1 MKKKTSPHILNTSA
15 NLLGFCLFVITA
27 IHVSDKHE
35 SLLIDEYTSVI
46 ALILAISSLLSFF
59 SMRSTSKT
67 KLGLQ
72 LENIA
77 DILFILALIGI
88 VMLVLFFLV
97 NYI

>member
-27 IHVSDKHE
+27 IHVSDKQE
-35 SLLIDEYTSVI
+35 SLLIDEYTSII
-46 ALILAISSLLSFF
+46 ALILAVSSLLSFS
-59 SMRSTSKT
+59 SMRITSKN

-77 DILFILALIGI
+77 DILFIVALIGI
-88 VMLVLFFLV
+88 VILVLFFLV